1 MEIKLNKLSIKNF
14 AGIKEESFNFNG
26 SNARVYGDNAT
37 GKTTTAVALNWL
49 LFGKNLEGKQV
60 ENVVPQDSTGEE
72 IYELVPTVEAVFDID
87 GKQVTYTKENHPV
100 TQKNEYGQTEYKSS
114 RRTKQYINEVPFKIT
129 DFNKAIEAL
138 IDENVFKMITN
149 VNTFANL
156 NWKDKRELLF
166 SISGEVTDQDVV
178 TSNKELEPLLEII
191 SNNSLDEEKKKL
203 QAQLKKSKEDLEHVP
218 IRIDTLYS
226 QLPKESDKDLT
237 VDISKVEKEIDELKE
252 KMTSIKNGGA
262 AIGIKNDIQ
271 ELQNKL
277 KQLEIDTNQESKN
290 KIHSLQSELNL
301 YESDILNVQNR
312 IKQVKQ
318 QTDELQ
324 QSVTHQRNEWMELNK
339 KRNTLEVE
347 KFQETELKNTCVCCG
362 QELPEDEIE
371 KAHEMALTRFNEEK
385 SKRLERY
392 RNEMDTV
399 AQRGK
404 QLSESVEAN
413 KKHIAKLEVDLQK
426 LKEEERIKQTQLEK
440 LKESVTD
447 VRELDEYKSIVSEI
461 ETLENQLNNESDTVD
476 TSVQE
481 IQLEIDE
488 LNSKLRDLR
497 SKEAENEMAKGMKQE
512 IENLRVQEDSLR
524 SSIENIQYQLYLLDQ
539 FTVTKVNLITEKV
552 NSMFKLAKF
561 KMFNKQ
567 VNGELKET
575 CEITVDGVSFDKGLN
590 NAARIN
596 VGLDIIETISNYYNT
611 FAPIFIDNSESVTE
625 VFETTSQQI
634 KLVVSEDDEQLRMEL
649 K

>member
-1 MEIKLNKLSIKNF
+1 MRIKLNQLSIKNF
-14 AGIKEESFNFNG
+14 AGIKEETFNFGG
-26 SNARVYGDNAT
+26 SNARIYGDNAT
-37 GKTTTAVALNWL
+37 GKTTTAVALTWL

-60 ENVVPQDSTGEE
+60 ENVVPQDSAGEE

-87 GKQVTYTKENHPV
+87 GKQVTYKKENHPV

-114 RRTKQYINEVPFKIT
+114 RRTKQYIDDVPFKIT

-166 SISGEVTDQDVV
+166 SISGEVTDHDVV
-178 TSNKELEPLLEII
+178 NSNKELEPLLEII
-191 SNNSLDEEKKKL
+191 SNNSLDEEKKKI

-237 VDISKVEKEIDELKE
+237 EDISKAETDIDVLKE

-262 AIGIKNDIQ
+262 AIEIKNNIQ

-277 KQLEIDTNQESKN
+277 KQLEVETNQESKN
-290 KIHSLQSELNL
+290 KVHSLQSELNL
-301 YESDILNVQNR
+301 LESDKLNIQSR
-312 IKQVKQ
+312 LKQVTQ
-318 QTDELQ
+318 QTNELQ
-324 QSVTHQRNEWMELNK
+324 ETVTQQRTDWSELNK
-339 KRNTLEVE
+339 KRNDLEVQKYKE
-347 KFQETELKNTCVCCG
+347 PELRDTCVCCG
-362 QELPEDEIE
+362 QDLPEDEME
-371 KAHEMALTRFNEEK
+371 EARQAALTRFNEEK
-385 SKRLERY
+385 SKGLERY
-392 RNEMDTV
+392 RDELDRM
-399 AQRGK
+399 AKSGK
-404 QLSESVEAN
+404 QLAQSVEEN
-413 KKHIAKLEVDLQK
+413 KKHISKLEGDLEK
-426 LKEEERIKQTQLEK
+426 LENEERIKKTQLEK
-440 LKESVTD
+440 LNQNVTD
-447 VRELDEYKSIVSEI
+447 VRELYEYKSIVSQI
-461 ETLENQLNNESDTVD
+461 EALENQLSNESDTVAMKVHD
-476 TSVQE
+476 VQFE
-481 IQLEIDE
+481 IEE
-488 LNSKLRDLR
+488 LNSTLRDLR
-497 SKEAENEMAKGMKQE
+497 SKEAENDMAKGMNEE
-512 IENLRVQEDSLR
+512 IEKLRTQEDTLR
-524 SSIENIQYQLYLLDQ
+524 STIEDLQYQLYLLDQ

-611 FAPIFIDNSESVTE
+611 FAPIFIDNSESVTD

-634 KLVVSEDDEQLRMEL
+634 KLVVSEDDKQLRMEL

>member
-1 MEIKLNKLSIKNF
+1 MRIKLNQLSIKNF
-14 AGIKEESFNFNG
+14 AGIKEETFNFGG
-26 SNARVYGDNAT
+26 SNARIYGDNAT
-37 GKTTTAVALNWL
+37 GKTTTAVALTWL

-60 ENVVPQDSTGEE
+60 DNVVPTDQDGQE

-87 GKQVTYTKENHPV
+87 GKQVTYKKENHPV

-114 RRTKQYINEVPFKIT
+114 RRTKQYIDEVPFKIT

-178 TSNKELEPLLEII
+178 ENNKELEPLLEII

-237 VDISKVEKEIDELKE
+237 EDISKAETDLDVLKE

-262 AIGIKNDIQ
+262 AIEIKNDIQ

-301 YESDILNVQNR
+301 YESDVLNVQNR

-347 KFQETELKNTCVCCG
+347 KFQEKELKNTCVCCG

-371 KAHEMALTRFNEEK
+371 KAHEIALTHFNEDK
-385 SKRLERY
+385 SKRLEQY

-413 KKHIAKLEVDLQK
+413 VNHIAKLETDLQK

-461 ETLENQLNNESDTVD
+461 ETLENQLSNESDTVAS
-476 TSVQE
+476 SVQE
-481 IQLEIDE
+481 VQLEIDE
-488 LNSKLRDLR
+488 LTSTLRDLR

-596 VGLDIIETISNYYNT
+596 VGLDIIETISKYYKT

-625 VFETTSQQI
+625 VLETTSQQI
-634 KLVVSEDDEQLRMEL
+634 KLVVSEDDKQLRMEL

>member
-1 MEIKLNKLSIKNF
+1 MRIKLKQLSIKNF

-26 SNARVYGDNAT
+26 NNARIYGDNAT

-60 ENVVPQDSTGEE
+60 ENVVPQDSAGEE

-87 GKQVTYTKENHPV
+87 GKQVTYKKENHPV
-100 TQKNEYGQTEYKSS
+100 TQKNEYGQIEYKSS
-114 RRTKQYINEVPFKIT
+114 RRTKQYIDEVPFKIT

-178 TSNKELEPLLEII
+178 EKNEELEPLLQII
-191 SNNSLDEEKKKL
+191 SNNSLEEEKKKL
-203 QAQLKKSKEDLEHVP
+203 QSQLKRSKEDLEHVP

-237 VDISKVEKEIDELKE
+237 EDISKAETDLDVLKE

-262 AIGIKNDIQ
+262 AIEIKNNIQ

-318 QTDELQ
+318 QTDEIQ

-362 QELPEDEIE
+362 QELPEDAMEEARQDARI
-371 KAHEMALTRFNEEK
+371 RFNEEK
-385 SKRLERY
+385 SKGLERY

-413 KKHIAKLEVDLQK
+413 QKHIAKLEADLQK

-447 VRELDEYKSIVSEI
+447 VRELDEYKSIVSQI
-461 ETLENQLNNESDTVD
+461 EALENQLSNESDTVAS
-476 TSVQE
+476 SVQE

-512 IENLRVQEDSLR
+512 IEKLRTQEDALR
-524 SSIENIQYQLYLLDQ
+524 ETIENIQYQLYLLDQ

-611 FAPIFIDNSESVTE
+611 FAPIFIDNSESVTD

-634 KLVVSEDDEQLRMEL
+634 KLIVSEDDEQLRMEL

>member
-26 SNARVYGDNAT
+26 NNARIYGDNAT

-60 ENVVPQDSTGEE
+60 ENVVPQDSAGEE

-87 GKQVTYTKENHPV
+87 GKQVTYKKENHPV

-114 RRTKQYINEVPFKIT
+114 RRTKQYIDEVPFKIT

-138 IDENVFKMITN
+138 IDESVFKMITN

-166 SISGEVTDQDVV
+166 SISGEVTDSDVV
-178 TSNKELEPLLEII
+178 NSNKELEPLLEII

-203 QAQLKKSKEDLEHVP
+203 QSQLKRSKKDLEHVP

-262 AIGIKNDIQ
+262 AINIKNDIQ

-318 QTDELQ
+318 QTDEIQ

-362 QELPEDEIE
+362 QILPEDEIE
-371 KAHEMALTRFNEEK
+371 KAHEMALTRFNENK
-385 SKRLERY
+385 SKRLEQY

-399 AQRGK
+399 AHRGK
-404 QLSESVEAN
+404 KLSESVEAN
-413 KKHIAKLEVDLQK
+413 KKHIEKLEADLQK

-447 VRELDEYKSIVSEI
+447 VRELDEYKSIVSKI
-461 ETLENQLNNESDTVD
+461 EVLENQLSNESDTVSS
-476 TSVQE
+476 SVQE
-481 IQLEIDE
+481 IQIEIDE
-488 LNSKLRDLR
+488 LTSTLRDLR

-512 IENLRVQEDSLR
+512 VENLRVQEDSLR
-524 SSIENIQYQLYLLDQ
+524 TSIEDVQYQLYLLDQ
-539 FTVTKVNLITEKV
+539 FTVTKVNLITKKV
-552 NSMFKLAKF
+552 NSMFKLANF

-596 VGLDIIETISNYYNT
+596 VGLDIIETISKYYNT

-625 VFETTSQQI
+625 IFETTSQQI
-634 KLVVSEDDEQLRMEL
+634 KLVVSEDDKQLRMEL